1 MLFILML
8 GTLLGIAGV
17 TLLRQWA
24 SAAMG
29 ADTEGPALAPA
40 VYPRLA
46 PPTRQPRYAPGYA
59 PSPYLATV
67 ARRRR
72 AA

>member
-1 MLFILML
+1 MLFMLML
-8 GTLLGIAGV
+8 GTLLGLAGV

-24 SAAMG
+24 VETMG
-29 ADTEGPALAPA
+29 ADEEGPALRPA
-40 VYPRLA
+40 VFPRLA
-46 PPTRQPRYAPGYA
+46 PPTRQPRYAPGFA